1 MDIALN
7 VTVCGC
13 GAGAM
18 ATAADLSLKGCNVN
32 LFEVTELKENLASI
46 RQNGG
51 ITLKGNAASGK
62 VGLARLDQI
71 TDDPKK
77 ALEDSELVFI
87 NVPAMAVDRFM
98 AELAPHF
105 ETGQTVVVTTGYW
118 ACLRLRDL
126 LSKAGA
132 TEKINMAEFVIMPY
146 ICDKVGPAEVH
157 VGNFKRDLVMST
169 WPAKN
174 REAALNA
181 VQKAYP
187 QARLCKHVLELNL
200 QPGNPGVHAQITI
213 PNAAFFFERS
223 RVFRFY
229 GEVSHCAS
237 KLTAAHDRERMSIA
251 AAFGCE
257 TTTWPEYCR
266 RVYLYQG
273 RDLYELCATYTDP
286 HQQRWSTIEEAERLL
301 VEDLCYSFIP
311 MEQLAKVVGL
321 STPVTTAMID
331 ILAVFTGFNYRA
343 HGLDLNDLG
352 LGGMS
357 RDQILD
363 FVTVGKSG

>member
-1 MDIALN
+1 MNAPLH

-18 ATAADLSLKGCNVN
+18 ATAADLSLKGCTVS
-32 LFEVTELKENLASI
+32 LFEVPEFKNNLVPI
-46 RQNGG
+46 RENGG
-51 ITLKGNAASGK
+51 ITLKGNACSGQQ
-62 VGLARLDQI
+62 GLARLSHI
-71 TDDPKK
+71 TDDPKT
-77 ALEDSELVFI
+77 ALQDSELVFI

-98 AELAPHF
+98 EALAPHF
-105 ETGQTVVVTTGYW
+105 VSGQTVVVTTGYW
-118 ACLRLRDL
+118 ACLRFRDL
-126 LSKAGA
+126 LNRAGA
-132 TEKINMAEFVIMPY
+132 AEKINLAEFAIMPY
-146 ICDKVGPAEVH
+146 LCDKVGPAEVR

-169 WPAKN
+169 WPAGK
-174 REAALNA
+174 REAALKA

-187 QARLCKHVLELNL
+187 QVRLCKHVLELNL

-213 PNAAFFFERS
+213 PNAAFFFERA

-237 KLTAAHDRERMSIA
+237 KLTAAHDAERMSIA

-266 RVYLYQG
+266 RVYQYQG
-273 RDLYELCATYTDP
+273 NDLYELCATYTDP

-301 VEDLCYSFIP
+301 IEDLCYSFIP

-331 ILAVFTGFNYRA
+331 ILAVFTGYDYRA
-343 HGLDLNDLG
+343 HGLNLSDLG
-352 LGGMS
+352 LDGIS

-363 FVTVGKSG
+363 FVTARS